1 MLAATLGVAMQATE
15 TNPNDEIRRTILKY
29 FCDRNANATS
39 RFGKK
44 GSAVKISDVKR
55 ELKTLHELT
64 QQEVMSNLTY
74 LIDRGW
80 VKTVDQG
87 KTVATKGG
95 TTVPS
100 VVTFYEVSV
109 RGDREDRGSLR
120 VPASRPVPGDQYR
133 GGGSQRHQLQPR
145 LRGRALIETG
155 DEGLPRPPPHA
166 RGVRRRNLSTG
177 RFTPDEHSE
186 RRRDHKPRSGGRA
199 ARDHEAQ

>member
-1 MLAATLGVAMQATE
+1 MQATE

-80 VKTVDQG
+80 VKTVDQE

-100 VVTFYEVSV
+100 VVTFHEVSALGIE
-109 RGDREDRGSLR
+109 RIEGPSEFQPRDRY
-120 VPASRPVPGDQYR
+120 PGINIEAV
-133 GGGSQRHQLQPR
+133 GAKRHQLQPR
-145 LRGRALIETG
+145 LRGRAWIETG